1 MSSEYNQRMLA
12 DYKLHR
18 SEETMKPKI
27 TDKFMRYVTGQLNKY
42 RDTRTVVKEIG
53 MTRQHV

>member
-1 MSSEYNQRMLA
+1 MLA